1 MTDTAAERLRATEKN
16 ELHRQH
22 LYRVLDKSQL
32 STVRRKRG
40 GKQASIFK
48 PQTKQISATDDA
60 AASSPNVQM
69 GDNPCRL
76 RGQKQSIDLC
86 QCQSRRQTAQRLSLS
101 LSPPASRYRT
111 ASVSGCQLAW
121 QWVNTKPLLSDWLAM
136 SDTITCL
143 CHGAAH
149 ARCRVYSYP
158 RRTWQRVSRSVDTAG
173 GTRGAGPVCQM

>member
-1 MTDTAAERLRATEKN
+1 M
-16 ELHRQH
+16 HRQH
-22 LYRVLDKSQL
+22 IYRVLDKSLL

-40 GKQASIFK
+40 GKQAGISK
-48 PQTKQISATDDA
+48 PQTKHTSATDDA
-60 AASSPNVQM
+60 AASTPKRSNGGQPLPPSRSEAADRFVPVPEQTTDSP
-69 GDNPCRL
+69 
-76 RGQKQSIDLC
+76 
-86 QCQSRRQTAQRLSLS
+86 ASLS
-101 LSPPASRYRT
+101 LSPPAPRYRT

-121 QWVNTKPLLSDWLAM
+121 QWVNTKPLLSDWLTM
-136 SDTITCL
+136 SDTITSL

>member
-1 MTDTAAERLRATEKN
+1 LIFSFLLSDKIIFEKARSFKIMTDTAAERLRATEKN

-101 LSPPASRYRT
+101 LAASIT
-111 ASVSGCQLAW
+111 LQNSVCEW
-121 QWVNTKPLLSDWLAM
+121 LSVGMAM
-136 SDTITCL
+136 
-143 CHGAAH
+143 GQYKAAFI
-149 ARCRVYSYP
+149 
-158 RRTWQRVSRSVDTAG
+158 
-173 GTRGAGPVCQM
+173 